1 MVRNTRVVEVVDW
14 TDNKES
20 PPKEKKPKKK
30 MENPLEKREKLPDFT
45 EKYEEALKRKLFEE
59 DLEKMKNKSANGDGD
74 EEESAYYE
82 TDRKLVHHKRD
93 GEWDVPI
100 SEEIKYFDP
109 ELSYEITGYRPIN
122 MTQGLDF
129 DPKPFQEVGRIYDT
143 TGAYT
148 EYPPKTK
155 PYNDFWTEQLRRCTE
170 GYTVGKYRITG
181 DHYFFLNFYRMQ
193 TVAQDAIK
201 DTTGRN
207 ESFPSFVAK
216 QYEFFHY
223 IEICEYI
230 GKDVCLLKSRG
241 LGASEMLA
249 SLAVRPFITTR
260 KFRTL
265 LTAATDDQLDPLLDK
280 AWLQLNWLNTH
291 TNGGMKRSRQ
301 KIDNIRQK
309 RASLVDKEGNE
320 RGRLSEIEG
329 IIANNPRKIRGD
341 RVERLFF
348 EECFDPDTLV
358 IMSDYSRKKI
368 SDIKV
373 GDFVMGVDG
382 SPQEVIRTT
391 SGIDDMY
398 EVSQN
403 KGEPYIVNSQH
414 KLYVESRPRTGGVPD
429 TIKEITCPEYEM
441 LSNYNKRTTYGLKS
455 PGLEFH
461 NGFSDIID
469 PYFLGLWLG
478 DGTSAGVDIVVNET
492 KDPEIRDFVL
502 EYYNRF
508 LDKCKIRKT
517 LNSTT
522 KIGRTKDVL
531 YNYALS
537 GQRNGPGMNY
547 VLNEFKKYN
556 LINNKHIPREI
567 FFTPIETRLQVLA
580 GLIDTDGNLK
590 KGSCSY
596 SFNYEIAMSR
606 PKLIDEIAELARSC
620 GFYVKQDDR
629 IMHNG
634 YKDGSHSYR
643 VIIRG
648 DLDRIPVRVARKRR
662 PSDYKQTTNA
672 LSTGIHIKK
681 LGPGKYVGITLNS
694 YGKKYDNLFLLNDYT
709 IVHNC
714 GSNTT
719 LIKSWIQGT
728 ALVELGGKKIG
739 IKIAL
744 GTGGD
749 DGPQLAGLAKLF
761 NNPVAYNVLPYKNS
775 YTMDGKIA
783 FTGFFIPAYEF
794 ALDEQFVDS
803 RGVTDRV
810 RFKARYEEKRASM
823 EGQDLLTYCAEYCFT
838 PNEALLKQGDNL
850 FNAELLSDQITQIRV
865 FKNYVKPEPTAL
877 VWDGNNE
884 GKVKAIPSRSSK
896 LLVVEPPLLDKDG
909 QPYKNLY
916 VAGIDSIDVGTN
928 ESAMDYDVSDFCI
941 VIKKR
946 MFGMDQPKY
955 VAMYKDRP
963 GDVREAY
970 EMARKLLTWYNAKAM
985 LEYTKIGIQRY
996 FQNKNC
1002 ADVFMARPEYA
1013 TTVKNR
1019 MKTSKRLIGLPAT
1032 EAVIKHGIE
1041 LIGMY
1046 VNEYVSQIDFD
1057 EMLEQLLNYS
1067 YEDKRKFDIVAAL
1080 GQCEIADEE
1089 LTGVTPT
1096 SLNVKNKQWKD
1107 VGYFRNEKGYLE
1119 YGVIPSRNQWE
1130 TRWVN

>member
-1 MVRNTRVVEVVDW
+1 MARVFDVVNEVDE
-14 TDNKES
+14 TI
-20 PPKEKKPKKK
+20 PPPRQWRTKKK
-30 MENPLEKREKLPDFT
+30 METPLEKREKLPDFT
-45 EKYEEALKRKLFEE
+45 EKYEENLKRKLFEE
-59 DLEKMKNKSANGDGD
+59 DLKKMASKNMNNEDN
-74 EEESAYYE
+74 EESAYYE

-129 DPKPFQEVGRIYDT
+129 DPTPFQEVGRIYDT

-148 EYPPKTK
+148 EYPQKTK
-155 PYNDFWTEQLRRCTE
+155 PYNDFWTEQLKRCTE

-193 TVAQDAIK
+193 TVAQNTVK

-207 ESFPSFVAK
+207 ESFPLFVAK

-230 GKDVCLLKSRG
+230 GKDVCLLKGRG
-241 LGASEMLA
+241 QGFSEVLA
-249 SLAVRPFITTR
+249 DLAVRPFITTR

-265 LTAATDDQLDPLLDK
+265 LTAAADDQLDPLLDK
-280 AWLQLNWLNTH
+280 AWYQLNWLNSH

-320 RGRLSEIEG
+320 RGRYSEIEG
-329 IIANNPRKIRGD
+329 IIANNPRKVRGD
-341 RVERLFF
+341 RVERLIF
-348 EECFDPDTLV
+348 EE
-358 IMSDYSRKKI
+358 
-368 SDIKV
+368 
-373 GDFVMGVDG
+373 GG
-382 SPQEVIRTT
+382 SFE
-391 SGIDDMY
+391 
-398 EVSQN
+398 
-403 KGEPYIVNSQH
+403 
-414 KLYVESRPRTGGVPD
+414 
-429 TIKEITCPEYEM
+429 
-441 LSNYNKRTTYGLKS
+441 
-455 PGLEFH
+455 
-461 NGFSDIID
+461 
-469 PYFLGLWLG
+469 
-478 DGTSAGVDIVVNET
+478 
-492 KDPEIRDFVL
+492 
-502 EYYNRF
+502 
-508 LDKCKIRKT
+508 
-517 LNSTT
+517 
-522 KIGRTKDVL
+522 
-531 YNYALS
+531 
-537 GQRNGPGMNY
+537 
-547 VLNEFKKYN
+547 
-556 LINNKHIPREI
+556 
-567 FFTPIETRLQVLA
+567 
-580 GLIDTDGNLK
+580 
-590 KGSCSY
+590 
-596 SFNYEIAMSR
+596 
-606 PKLIDEIAELARSC
+606 
-620 GFYVKQDDR
+620 
-629 IMHNG
+629 
-634 YKDGSHSYR
+634 
-643 VIIRG
+643 
-648 DLDRIPVRVARKRR
+648 
-662 PSDYKQTTNA
+662 
-672 LSTGIHIKK
+672 
-681 LGPGKYVGITLNS
+681 
-694 YGKKYDNLFLLNDYT
+694 
-709 IVHNC
+709 
-714 GSNTT
+714 T

-739 IKIAL
+739 IKITL

-749 DGPQLAGLAKLF
+749 DSGKVAGLARIF
-761 NNPVAYNVLPYKNS
+761 NNPLAYNVLPYKNK
-775 YTMDGKIA
+775 YTLDGKIA
-783 FTGFFIPAYEF
+783 FTGFFIPSYEF
-794 ALDEQFVDS
+794 ALDPKYVDN
-803 RGVTDRV
+803 RGVTNSIE
-810 RFKARYEEKRASM
+810 FKKYYEAKRALM

-838 PNEALLKQGDNL
+838 PNDALLKQGDNL

-865 FKNYVKPEPTAL
+865 FKNYTKPEPTAL

-884 GKVKAIPSRSSK
+884 GKIKAIPSPSSK

-941 VIKKR
+941 VIKRR
-946 MFGMDQPKY
+946 MFGMNPPKY

-1019 MKTSKRLIGLPAT
+1019 MKTGKRLIGLPAT

-1046 VNEYVSQIDFD
+1046 INENVAQIDFD

-1080 GQCEIADEE
+1080 GQSEIADEE

-1096 SLNVKNKQWKD
+1096 SLNTKNKQWKD

-1119 YGVIPSRNQWE
+1119 YGVIPTRNPWE
-1130 TRWVN
+1130 TRWIDSSAKY

>member
-1 MVRNTRVVEVVDW
+1 MARVFDVVNEVSEVIP
-14 TDNKES
+14 
-20 PPKEKKPKKK
+20 PPKPWKKKEKK
-30 MENPLEKREKLPDFT
+30 MENPLEKRNKLPDFT
-45 EKYEEALKRKLFEE
+45 EKYEEGLKRKLFEE
-59 DLEKMKNKSANGDGD
+59 DLENMKKRGLDDN

-82 TDRKLVHHKRD
+82 TDRKLAHHKRD

-100 SEEIKYFDP
+100 DEEIKYFDP

-129 DPKPFQEVGRIYDT
+129 DPTPFQEVGRIYDT

-170 GYTVGKYRITG
+170 GYTVGKYRVTG

-193 TVAQDAIK
+193 TVAQNTVK

-207 ESFPSFVAK
+207 ESFPSFIAK

-280 AWLQLNWLNTH
+280 AWYQLNWLNAH

-309 RASLVDKEGNE
+309 RASLVDKEGVE
-320 RGRLSEIEG
+320 KGRFSEIEG

-341 RVERLFF
+341 RVERLFL
-348 EECFDPDTLV
+348 EEA
-358 IMSDYSRKKI
+358 
-368 SDIKV
+368 
-373 GDFVMGVDG
+373 G
-382 SPQEVIRTT
+382 S
-391 SGIDDMY
+391 
-398 EVSQN
+398 
-403 KGEPYIVNSQH
+403 NSQ
-414 KLYVESRPRTGGVPD
+414 
-429 TIKEITCPEYEM
+429 
-441 LSNYNKRTTYGLKS
+441 
-455 PGLEFH
+455 
-461 NGFSDIID
+461 
-469 PYFLGLWLG
+469 
-478 DGTSAGVDIVVNET
+478 
-492 KDPEIRDFVL
+492 
-502 EYYNRF
+502 
-508 LDKCKIRKT
+508 
-517 LNSTT
+517 
-522 KIGRTKDVL
+522 
-531 YNYALS
+531 
-537 GQRNGPGMNY
+537 
-547 VLNEFKKYN
+547 
-556 LINNKHIPREI
+556 
-567 FFTPIETRLQVLA
+567 
-580 GLIDTDGNLK
+580 
-590 KGSCSY
+590 
-596 SFNYEIAMSR
+596 
-606 PKLIDEIAELARSC
+606 
-620 GFYVKQDDR
+620 
-629 IMHNG
+629 
-634 YKDGSHSYR
+634 
-643 VIIRG
+643 
-648 DLDRIPVRVARKRR
+648 
-662 PSDYKQTTNA
+662 
-672 LSTGIHIKK
+672 
-681 LGPGKYVGITLNS
+681 
-694 YGKKYDNLFLLNDYT
+694 
-709 IVHNC
+709 
-714 GSNTT
+714 

-749 DGPQLAGLAKLF
+749 DGPQLAGLSRLF

-794 ALDEQFVDS
+794 ALDKQFIDS

-865 FKNYVKPEPTAL
+865 FKNYTKPEPTAL
-877 VWDGNNE
+877 IWDGNNE
-884 GKVKAIPSRSSK
+884 GRIKAIPSQSSK

-916 VAGIDSIDVGTN
+916 VAGIDSIDVGAN

-941 VIKKR
+941 VIKRR
-946 MFGMDQPKY
+946 MFGMDPPKY

-963 GDVREAY
+963 GDIREAY
-970 EMARKLLTWYNAKAM
+970 ETARKLLTWYNAKAM

-1013 TTVKNR
+1013 TTAKNR
-1019 MKTSKRLIGLPAT
+1019 IKSNKKLIGLPAT

-1041 LIGMY
+1041 LIGIY
-1046 VNEYVSQIDFD
+1046 INENVSQIDFD

-1080 GQCEIADEE
+1080 GQSEIADEE

-1096 SLNVKNKQWKD
+1096 SINTKNKQWKD
-1107 VGYFRNEKGYLE
+1107 VGYYRNEKGFME
-1119 YGVIPSRNQWE
+1119 YGVIPTRNKWE
-1130 TRWVN
+1130 TRWIDSNAKY